1 MHHLKVILISLF
13 CSYILCVSNL
23 AGREDLGGMELFE
36 KYCFDC
42 HDKDTQKW
50 NVNMAKLFDQGSFD
64 GTLMFENLITHKMP
78 PENKSQ
84 PSQAVEDEI
93 GFCPQG
99 S

>member
-1 MHHLKVILISLF
+1 
-13 CSYILCVSNL
+13 
-23 AGREDLGGMELFE
+23 
-36 KYCFDC
+36 
-42 HDKDTQKW
+42 
-50 NVNMAKLFDQGSFD
+50 MAKLFDQGSFD
-64 GTLMFENLITHKMP
+64 GTLMFENLITHKIP